1 MKRLTAIVAAFVAA
15 LVLAAGAAADT
26 GVSLTE
32 SGSAS
37 FPNRAYLLS
46 LPPGQV
52 ARPHQIHVRENG
64 QSVSGATVVPAS
76 AAGPPGFGVVLV
88 IDASRSMKGGA
99 IRDAM
104 AAARAFA
111 RRRLVNQQLGVAAFN
126 QRTVV
131 TLPLTQDPRLIDR
144 ALSSQ
149 PALGRQTH
157 IFDAVDA
164 ALRMLATAR
173 LRPASIVV
181 LSDGSDTGSRMTS
194 AAVAAKARKAGVRI
208 FSVGLHSGAFDPT
221 ALTGLARPTH
231 GLYREATKRGDLER
245 IFDELG
251 ARLANEYVVSYRSL
265 AGPGAHV
272 RVSAR
277 VDGVQGTGTAEYTT
291 PRLRTAVAPYRTTDF
306 WNSGAAAALVSLLVA
321 LLLVATGYFAFS

>member
-15 LVLAAGAAADT
+15 LVLAAGAAADS

-76 AAGPPGFGVVLV
+76 AAGPRGFGVVLV

-104 AAARAFA
+104 AAARVFA
-111 RRRLVNQQLGVAAFN
+111 RRRLVNQQLGVAAVNQQLGVAAFN

-131 TLPLTQDPRLIDR
+131 PLPLTQDPRLIDR

-157 IFDAVDA
+157 IFDPVDA
-164 ALRMLATAR
+164 A
-173 LRPASIVV
+173 
-181 LSDGSDTGSRMTS
+181 
-194 AAVAAKARKAGVRI
+194 
-208 FSVGLHSGAFDPT
+208 
-221 ALTGLARPTH
+221 
-231 GLYREATKRGDLER
+231 
-245 IFDELG
+245 
-251 ARLANEYVVSYRSL
+251 
-265 AGPGAHV
+265 
-272 RVSAR
+272 
-277 VDGVQGTGTAEYTT
+277 
-291 PRLRTAVAPYRTTDF
+291 
-306 WNSGAAAALVSLLVA
+306 
-321 LLLVATGYFAFS
+321 